1 MFKSC
6 GLAAVVLSFAIP
18 FSSAQQIQPGA
29 GNAKAIAL
37 AQKSPEVQSAYTFLL
52 SQARQLKNARLRSQ
66 TLDALSN
73 PQTCITHRAGVD
85 ANKKNEILQQLT
97 IAGLINPA
105 DGMAFPGGA
114 LAGVFP
120 PVLDEGSRCPHLPQA
135 FFSAPGSVYG
145 GHHSYPG
152 GLPVHESNN
161 DISDQN
167 LAEQYRSVYGNS
179 FFGLPVVS
187 REQVG
192 NSTSGFV
199 IDQDIIVGA
208 PLWHDWAKSI
218 VFQWNA
224 DGSEFP
230 ELNFGGNGTTD
241 NFGGTAGDSR
251 TGGHHIMSVAETMK
265 RGFPPAFVIAQ
276 ASAHSAPTS
285 GTEYKVV
292 NWLRAAA
299 ILAQTDPVQA
309 GYLTTDKQGNF
320 RLPALRKLGDV
331 DLPGAAPTQVNLL
344 AEYTLHNLSDAD
356 FTYSGPAVTEV
367 EIALRQLAPQF
378 GYDPTDVSR
387 YNNSFRNPAFSF
399 LTAERLQIILGN
411 AGLQGVKAQLN
422 KLRALGVI

>member
-29 GNAKAIAL
+29 GNAAAVAL
-37 AQKSPEVQSAYTFLL
+37 AQKSPEVQSAYNFLL
-52 SQARQLKNARLRSQ
+52 QQAQQLKNAHLRNQ
-66 TLDALSN
+66 TLDALFN
-73 PQTCITHRAGVD
+73 PRTCVTHRAAVD
-85 ANKKNEILQQLT
+85 ANKKNDILQQLVT
-97 IAGLINPA
+97 AGLINPA
-105 DGMAFPGGA
+105 DGAAFPGGA

-120 PVLDEGSRCPHLPQA
+120 PVFDEGSKCPHLPQA
-135 FFSAPGSVYG
+135 FFSAPGSVFG

-167 LAEQYRSVYGNS
+167 LAEQYNSVYGNS
-179 FFGLPVVS
+179 FFGLPIVS
-187 REQVG
+187 RDPVG
-192 NSTSGFV
+192 KTPGFV

-251 TGGHHIMSVAETMK
+251 TGGHHIMSIAEAMK

-285 GTEYKVV
+285 GNEYKVV

-299 ILAQTDPVQA
+299 ILAQIDPVQA

-331 DLPGAAPTQVNLL
+331 DLPGATPSQVNLL
-344 AEYTLHNLSDAD
+344 TEYTLHNLSDAD

-378 GYDPTDVSR
+378 GYDPTDVPR
-387 YNNSFRNPAFSF
+387 YNNSFRNPVFSF

-411 AGLQGVKAQLN
+411 AGLQGVRSQLN
-422 KLRALGVI
+422 KLRALHVI

>member
-1 MFKSC
+1 MLKSC
-6 GLAAVVLSFAIP
+6 GLAAVILSFAVS

-29 GNAKAIAL
+29 GNAAAVAL
-37 AQKSPEVQSAYTFLL
+37 AQKSPEVQSAYNFLL
-52 SQARQLKNARLRSQ
+52 DQARQLKNAKLRTQ

-73 PQTCITHRAGVD
+73 PRTCITHRAGVD
-85 ANKKNEILQQLT
+85 ANKKNDILQQLVT
-97 IAGLINPA
+97 AGLINPA
-105 DGMAFPGGA
+105 DGAAFPGGA

-120 PVLDEGSRCPHLPQA
+120 PVVDEGSKCPHLPQA
-135 FFSAPGSVYG
+135 FFSAPGSVFG

-167 LAEQYRSVYGNS
+167 LAEQYRAVYGNS
-179 FFGLPVVS
+179 FFGLPIVS
-187 REQVG
+187 RDPVG
-192 NSTSGFV
+192 NTSGFV
-199 IDQDIIVGA
+199 IDQDIIIGA

-224 DGSEFP
+224 DGTEFP
-230 ELNFGGNGTTD
+230 ELNFGGNGTAD

-251 TGGHHIMSVAETMK
+251 TGGHHIMSIAESMK

-285 GTEYKVV
+285 GNEYRVV

-299 ILAQTDPVQA
+299 ILAQIDPVQA

-320 RLPALRKLGDV
+320 RLPALRKLGDI
-331 DLPGAAPTQVNLL
+331 DLPGATPSQVNLL
-344 AEYTLHNLSDAD
+344 TEYTLHNLSDAD

-387 YNNSFRNPAFSF
+387 YNNSFRNPVFSF

-411 AGLQGVKAQLN
+411 AGLNGVKSQLN
-422 KLRALGVI
+422 KLRALHVI

>member
-6 GLAAVVLSFAIP
+6 GLAAVILSFAIP
-18 FSSAQQIQPGA
+18 FSSSQQIQPGA

-37 AQKSPEVQSAYTFLL
+37 AQKSPEVQSAYNFLL
-52 SQARQLKNARLRSQ
+52 SQARQLKNARLRTQ

-85 ANKKNEILQQLT
+85 VNKKNEILQQLM

-105 DGMAFPGGA
+105 DGTAFPGGA

-120 PVLDEGSRCPHLPQA
+120 PVLDEGSKCPHLPQA

-187 REQVG
+187 PEQVG
-192 NSTSGFV
+192 NSTPGFV

-241 NFGGTAGDSR
+241 NFGGTTGDSR

-285 GTEYKVV
+285 GSEYKVV

-299 ILAQTDPVQA
+299 IVAQIDPVQA

-331 DLPGAAPTQVNLL
+331 DLPGATPTQVNLL
-344 AEYTLHNLSDAD
+344 TEYTLHNLSDAD
-356 FTYSGPAVTEV
+356 FSYSGPAVTEV

-411 AGLQGVKAQLN
+411 SGLQGVKAQLN

>member
-1 MFKSC
+1 
-6 GLAAVVLSFAIP
+6 
-18 FSSAQQIQPGA
+18 
-29 GNAKAIAL
+29 
-37 AQKSPEVQSAYTFLL
+37 
-52 SQARQLKNARLRSQ
+52 
-66 TLDALSN
+66 
-73 PQTCITHRAGVD
+73 
-85 ANKKNEILQQLT
+85 
-97 IAGLINPA
+97 
-105 DGMAFPGGA
+105 
-114 LAGVFP
+114 
-120 PVLDEGSRCPHLPQA
+120 
-135 FFSAPGSVYG
+135 
-145 GHHSYPG
+145 
-152 GLPVHESNN
+152 
-161 DISDQN
+161 
-167 LAEQYRSVYGNS
+167 VYGNS

-187 REQVG
+187 RDQFG
-192 NSTSGFV
+192 GSTPGFV

-230 ELNFGGNGTTD
+230 ELNFGGNGSTD

-285 GTEYKVV
+285 GSEYKVV

-299 ILAQTDPVQA
+299 ILAQLDPVQA
-309 GYLTTDKQGNF
+309 GYLTMDKQGNF

-331 DLPGAAPTQVNLL
+331 DFPGSTPTQVNLL
-344 AEYTLHNLSDAD
+344 TEYTLHNLSDAD

-411 AGLQGVKAQLN
+411 AGLKGVKAQLD
-422 KLRALGVI
+422 KLGALGVI